1 MIKKRMCFFAVLNKF
16 IPLRT
21 SNLRVVTVLRNL
33 SEYNIKFEGLKQGIH
48 FYEFTV
54 NNTFFEE
61 FDSFEFEKSA
71 IKVDLEFKKQS
82 TMLVLTFTFS
92 GSITVPC
99 DRCLDEV
106 DVDVD
111 GEEKLIVKFGNEEY
125 DQSDEILILP
135 IHEYELNIASY
146 IYEFIK
152 VNLPQKRIHFEGLCN
167 QEVIDEL
174 EKIEQK
180 NEIDDDPRWSS
191 LKDINL
197 NKNK

>member
-1 MIKKRMCFFAVLNKF
+1 MLK
-16 IPLRT
+16 
-21 SNLRVVTVLRNL
+21 NL

-48 FYEFTV
+48 FFEFTV
-54 NNTFFEE
+54 DNAFFEE
-61 FDSFEFEKSA
+61 FDSFEFEKST
-71 IKVDLEFKKQS
+71 INVELEFKKQS
-82 TMLVLTFTFS
+82 TMLVLMFTFT

-99 DRCLDEV
+99 DRCLDDV

-111 GEEKLIVKFGNEEY
+111 GEQKLVVKFGNEEY
-125 DQSDEILILP
+125 DQTDEILILP
-135 IHEYELNIASY
+135 IHEYELNVARY
-146 IYEFIK
+146 IYEFIN

-174 EKIEQK
+174 DKIEK
-180 NEIDDDPRWSS
+180 KEEINDDPRWSL